1 MSSSRRFMPLTIAT
15 VGLLSF
21 ALVAW
26 LGFELGRYRAGYSL
40 LDVRRQAE
48 ERDATIAAQAGSID
62 VFERQIAI
70 LETAREIDREAY
82 ARVEATL
89 DKLEQQ
95 VVEQQEQLKFYQGI
109 VSPEDGEAGLRI
121 QDFEV
126 VSGAAERSY
135 ILRIILV
142 QAMVH
147 NDRVTGSVVLTVN
160 GVADGELVSLDLS
173 AVADPELANGI
184 PYEFR
189 YFQAVEFPVLLPPGF
204 VAESVDVDVIQEQPK
219 DASWTH
225 HFAWP
230 G

>member
-1 MSSSRRFMPLTIAT
+1 MPLVIIM
-15 VGLLSF
+15 VGALSF

-26 LGFELGRYRAGYSL
+26 LGYELGRYRAGYSL
-40 LDVRRQAE
+40 LDVRRQAAN
-48 ERDATIAAQAGSID
+48 RDATIAAQAGAID
-62 VFERQIAI
+62 EFERQIAI
-70 LETAREIDREAY
+70 LRTAREIDREAY
-82 ARVEATL
+82 ARVEGTL

-95 VVEQQEQLKFYQGI
+95 VLEQQEQLRFYQGI
-109 VSPEDGEAGLRI
+109 VSPEDGEIGLRI

-126 VSGAAERSY
+126 VSGAVERSY
-135 ILRIILV
+135 IVRIILV

-147 NDRVTGSVVLTVN
+147 NDRVTGSVILTVK
-160 GVADGELVSLDLS
+160 GESEGELVTLDLG

-189 YFQAVEFPVLLPPGF
+189 YFQAVELPVVLPPGF
-204 VAESVDVDVIQEQPK
+204 VAESVDVDVIQEKPK

>member
-1 MSSSRRFMPLTIAT
+1 MPLTIAT